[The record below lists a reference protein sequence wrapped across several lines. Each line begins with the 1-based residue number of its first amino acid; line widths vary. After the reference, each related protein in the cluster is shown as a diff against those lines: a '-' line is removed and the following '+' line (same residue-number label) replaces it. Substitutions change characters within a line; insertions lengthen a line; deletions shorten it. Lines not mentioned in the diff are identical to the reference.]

1 MLSRPV
7 SRRADIVQP
16 MTKAPEL
23 VEIARFPSRLEAE
36 SIGHALDQ
44 YDIDFVVRS
53 DDVGMYGPG
62 MIGWSPQGASLWV
75 AADRADRVKELL
87 SCVVAPLEDSEVQA
101 QADVEARTEPDIEP
115 DTEPV

>member
-1 MLSRPV
+1 MPE
-7 SRRADIVQP
+7 
-16 MTKAPEL
+16 APQL

-53 DDVGMYGPG
+53 DDVGMFGPG

-75 AADRADRVKELL
+75 AADRADEVRELL
-87 SCVVAPLEDSEVQA
+87 SCVSSPGEDRPPIPAVDPE
-101 QADVEARTEPDIEP
+101 
-115 DTEPV
+115 

>member
-1 MLSRPV
+1 M
-7 SRRADIVQP
+7 D
-16 MTKAPEL
+16 KAPEL

-44 YDIDFVVRS
+44 YDIGFVVRS

-75 AADRADRVKELL
+75 AADQVDTVRELL
-87 SCVVAPLEDSEVQA
+87 SCVVAPLEESE
-101 QADVEARTEPDIEP
+101 ADPEPDPKAEP
-115 DTEPV
+115 G

>member
-1 MLSRPV
+1 MKCARSEPAQGNRK
-7 SRRADIVQP
+7 RGRAGIVQS
-16 MTKAPEL
+16 MTKTPEL

-53 DDVGMYGPG
+53 DDVGIYGPG

-75 AADRADRVKELL
+75 AAEAAERVRELL
-87 SCVVAPLEDSEVQA
+87 SCVVAPVEDSD
-101 QADVEARTEPDIEP
+101 ADEESGNGPD
-115 DTEPV
+115 